1 MKTAPFKLKS
11 GNKPDIAKM
20 AGVSPAKERG
30 SDQEKEVEKGREYV
44 DSQTNVVS
52 SSAMENLMRNKPDA
66 SDTDAMKRWQAAYD
80 KAKAEFIA
88 SKTKK

>member
-1 MKTAPFKLKS
+1 MKTAPFKLRS

-20 AGVSPAKERG
+20 AGVSPAKETSG
-30 SDQEKEVEKGREYV
+30 SDQEVKVEKGRQYV

-52 SSAMENLMRNKPDA
+52 SDKMERLMRAKPDA
-66 SDTDAMKRWQAAYD
+66 SDKDAMKRWQAAYD

-88 SKTKK
+88 SKKK